1 MLINTIFFLAAI
13 HGVILSLVLATKKIN
28 KYSNRLLSLLMLVFT
43 IDLAMASYIG
53 YGLKSVYPHALGIDY
68 PITLLYA
75 PLSYLYVVSII
86 KRKTNFEL
94 KDGLHFIPFLALLL
108 YLLPF
113 YLSSGEE
120 KLALTNASGALTYGF
135 SFISNAKLAFNL
147 VYFPFIIREVLL
159 YRRKLKEQYSSIEKH
174 NLNWLLV
181 FTACLVAMVFF
192 VICVQFVEY
201 FFDVA
206 SNFWVFN
213 LIGVTIFVYSIG
225 YLGLV
230 QPEFFTDFDKHQS
243 TKTEGVEQKEE
254 SYTKSGLEEE
264 VGKELSNRLVR
275 LMEDQKP
282 FTNSELSLRNL
293 ADMLEISPHNLT
305 EVINKYSNK
314 NFYDFVN
321 AYRVEEVKARIRN
334 QENNN
339 YTLLAIGLESGF
351 NSKSSFNS
359 VFKKHTGQTPSQY
372 KKSLQIEKKELL

>member
-1 MLINTIFFLAAI
+1 MKQILLENNEIRLDTLRKVFQIDKYKRIKENIQLYLRFLRQ
-13 HGVILSLVLATKKIN
+13 KIN
-28 KYSNRLLSLLMLVFT
+28 INQ
-43 IDLAMASYIG
+43 I
-53 YGLKSVYPHALGIDY
+53 
-68 PITLLYA
+68 
-75 PLSYLYVVSII
+75 
-86 KRKTNFEL
+86 
-94 KDGLHFIPFLALLL
+94 
-108 YLLPF
+108 
-113 YLSSGEE
+113 
-120 KLALTNASGALTYGF
+120 
-135 SFISNAKLAFNL
+135 
-147 VYFPFIIREVLL
+147 
-159 YRRKLKEQYSSIEKH
+159 
-174 NLNWLLV
+174 
-181 FTACLVAMVFF
+181 
-192 VICVQFVEY
+192 
-201 FFDVA
+201 
-206 SNFWVFN
+206 
-213 LIGVTIFVYSIG
+213 
-225 YLGLV
+225 
-230 QPEFFTDFDKHQS
+230 
-243 TKTEGVEQKEE
+243 KTEGVEQKEE

>member
-13 HGVILSLVLATKKIN
+13 HGIILTLVLATKKIN
-28 KYSNRLLSLLMLVFT
+28 QYSNRLLSLLMLVFT
-43 IDLAMASYIG
+43 VDLAMASYIG
-53 YGLKSVYPHALGIDY
+53 YGLKSMYPHALGIDY
-68 PITLLYA
+68 SITLLYA

-86 KRKTNFEL
+86 KGKTNFEL

-120 KLALTNASGALTYGF
+120 KLALTNSSGSLTHGF
-135 SFISNAKLAFNL
+135 SVISNAKLAFNFI
-147 VYFPFIIREVLL
+147 YFPFIIREVLL
-159 YRRKLKEQYSSIEKH
+159 YRKKLKEQYSSIEKH

-181 FTACLVAMVFF
+181 FTFCLVAMVFF
-192 VICVQFVEY
+192 AISVQFVEHY
-201 FFDVA
+201 FDVA
-206 SNFWVFN
+206 SNFWMFN
-213 LIGVTIFVYSIG
+213 LIGVAIFVYSIG
-225 YLGLV
+225 YLGLI
-230 QPEFFTDFDKHQS
+230 QSEFFTDFEKHLS
-243 TKTEGVEQKEE
+243 IKAESVEQKEE
-254 SYTKSGLEEE
+254 SYTKSGLEDE
-264 VGKELSNRLVR
+264 VGRELSKRLIK

-305 EVINKYSNK
+305 EVINKFSNK

-321 AYRVEEVKARIRN
+321 TYRVEEVKARIRN

-359 VFKKHTGQTPSQY
+359 VFKKNTGLTPSQY
-372 KKSLQIEKKELL
+372 KKGLQTEKK